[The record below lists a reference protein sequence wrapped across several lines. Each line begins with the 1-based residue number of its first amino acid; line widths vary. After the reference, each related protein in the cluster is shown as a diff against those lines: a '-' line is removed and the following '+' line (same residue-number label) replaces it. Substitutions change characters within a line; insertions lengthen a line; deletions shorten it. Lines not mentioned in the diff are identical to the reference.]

1 MAEIGRINP
10 SEHEAVNALSLSH
23 LSPECQQNYLNLA
36 PGHAAL
42 FREML
47 NGTRGACFV
56 ARDGNKIVG
65 YALGYPVR
73 SELTDIRYG
82 ELDGLYVEDHYRRQ
96 NIGKRLVEAFF
107 EWAKEHRLQRIKVVT
122 GWPNQKDSLAF
133 YEELG
138 FRPMSIELELH
149 FE

>member
-1 MAEIGRINP
+1 MVEIGRISP
-10 SEHEAVNALSLSH
+10 SEHEAVNALSLQH
-23 LSPECQQNYLNLA
+23 LSDKDKAKYLKLASGHNDLFQQ
-36 PGHAAL
+36 
-42 FREML
+42 ML
-47 NGTRGACFV
+47 IGSKGACFV
-56 ARDGNKIVG
+56 ARDGNEIVG

-96 NIGKRLVEAFF
+96 NIGRLLIEAFL
-107 EWAKEHRLQRIKVVT
+107 EWAKEYHLQRIKVVT
-122 GWPNQKDSLAF
+122 GWPNQQDSLPF

-138 FRPMSIELELH
+138 FRPMSIDLELH